1 MYGNASFGVT
11 ADAVMRGA
19 GFSAAAHPAHA
30 GSAGDAVA
38 AQHKRAAADE
48 SVDGGLT

>member
-38 AQHKRAAADE
+38 AQHKRAADE
-48 SVDGGLT
+48 SVDWGLT